1 MCEDNK
7 AYQMTFDEYRGEI
20 IVMDLVMRGEES
32 YFIARKTLSIR
43 QLGIHR
49 EASTQIVLLLWP

>member
-1 MCEDNK
+1 
-7 AYQMTFDEYRGEI
+7 MTFDEYRGEI